1 MAEDRSE
8 VLEGWADYWNERA
21 ETYSVQNMS
30 ELDTNKRLLWR
41 KLILDHAPDRPRL
54 RVLDVGTGPGFFAIN
69 LALAG
74 HAVTA
79 VDVTEQMIAHAKENA
94 AQRGA
99 AVDFRLQRGEVLPF
113 ADGSFDLVVNR
124 NVLWNLEYPE
134 QALQEWKRVL
144 SPGGRMVLFDGN
156 WYLYLFTEEEAA
168 RRRAMKFEC
177 PPEASEADR
186 RSLEIIQARIR
197 EAEELARRLPLS
209 RERRPAWDVQALER
223 LGMRI
228 VDVIED
234 VSPLVYD
241 ETDLLRDRTSPMFLV
256 CAEKE

>member
-1 MAEDRSE
+1 
-8 VLEGWADYWNERA
+8 
-21 ETYSVQNMS
+21 
-30 ELDTNKRLLWR
+30 
-41 KLILDHAPDRPRL
+41 
-54 RVLDVGTGPGFFAIN
+54 
-69 LALAG
+69 
-74 HAVTA
+74 
-79 VDVTEQMIAHAKENA
+79 
-94 AQRGA
+94 
-99 AVDFRLQRGEVLPF
+99 
-113 ADGSFDLVVNR
+113 
-124 NVLWNLEYPE
+124 
-134 QALQEWKRVL
+134 
-144 SPGGRMVLFDGN
+144 
-156 WYLYLFTEEEAA
+156 
-168 RRRAMKFEC
+168 MKFEC